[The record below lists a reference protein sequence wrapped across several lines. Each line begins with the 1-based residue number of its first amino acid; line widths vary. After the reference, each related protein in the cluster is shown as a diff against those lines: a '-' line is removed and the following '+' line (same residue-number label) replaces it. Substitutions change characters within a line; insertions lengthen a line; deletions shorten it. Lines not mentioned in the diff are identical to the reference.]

1 MLNKKAIEKIRVEFM
16 EEFHVME
23 YANGCGIGFVPDSS
37 EVSDN
42 DIGFVIYFETD
53 EKQNEFPFKEKSYK
67 GVPVFKVVIGE
78 IVAG

>member
-1 MLNKKAIEKIRVEFM
+1 M

-23 YANGCGIGFVPDSS
+23 YANGCGIGIDLNSKTSIS
-37 EVSDN
+37 EDDV
-42 DIGFVIYFETD
+42 GFVICFETD
-53 EKQNEFPFKEKSYK
+53 EKRDKFPFKEKSYK